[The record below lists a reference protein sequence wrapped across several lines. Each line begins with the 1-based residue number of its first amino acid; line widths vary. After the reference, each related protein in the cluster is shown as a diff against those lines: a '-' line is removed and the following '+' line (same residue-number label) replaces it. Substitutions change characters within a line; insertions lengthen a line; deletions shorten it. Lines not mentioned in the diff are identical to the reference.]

1 MKRDRRRL
9 TQINSNLSALI
20 CVHLPISAVK
30 KGNLLTA
37 DENGLTQINADLNR
51 AFGFA
56 GRLEKWGL
64 AEGRGVINER

>member
-1 MKRDRRRL
+1 
-9 TQINSNLSALI
+9 
-20 CVHLPISAVK
+20 
-30 KGNLLTA
+30 LLTA